1 MSQSSMKIK
10 CTIVRGGTSKGV
22 LIHRD
27 ELPSDPKQRDE
38 VILSIF
44 GSPDRRQIDG
54 VGGSDPLTSKLAIV
68 GPSTRKDADI
78 DYTFGQV
85 GIETPFV
92 DYGGYCGNI
101 LSAVASYAVDER
113 FVSVSLPSTKVRV
126 HVTNTGKI
134 VIADVPVTNGRAA
147 EEGNCRIS
155 GVPGSG
161 APIVL
166 NFADT
171 VGSVTGRV
179 FPTGSPLDRVSVP
192 SIGEIDVSIVDAG
205 NPMIFARL
213 ESFNVAVDE
222 GPDALDSRSDLI
234 QMIEEMRIRLAR
246 QFGITMPDGSVSE
259 HIPLVALLGRPQD
272 YRGYG
277 SNELIA
283 KESCDLVSREFFC
296 GRVHKAYGVGETVC
310 TSFAALL
317 PGTIVNWAAGGP
329 DQQSRHIKIGHPSG
343 VIDSEV
349 TLKNIEG
356 SVRAEGILVVRTARR
371 IMDGVVYVRHGI

>member
-1 MSQSSMKIK
+1 MKIR

-27 ELPSDPKQRDE
+27 ELPSDLKRRDE
-38 VILSIF
+38 MILSIF

-101 LSAVASYAVDER
+101 LSAVASYAVDEG
-113 FVSVSLPSTKVRV
+113 FVSVSLPTTKVRV

-134 VIADVPVTNGRAA
+134 VIADVPVANGRAA
-147 EEGNCRIS
+147 EEGSCRIS

-171 VGSVTGRV
+171 VSSVTGRI
-179 FPTGSPLDRVSVP
+179 FPTGNPLDRISVP
-192 SIGEIDVSIVDAG
+192 SIGEIDVSIIDAG

-213 ESFNVAVDE
+213 ESFNVAVEE
-222 GPDALDSRSDLI
+222 GPDELDGRSDLI
-234 QMIEEMRIRLAR
+234 QIIEEMRIRLAR

-259 HIPLVALLGRPQD
+259 HIPLVALVGRPQD
-272 YRGYG
+272 YRSYG
-277 SNELIA
+277 SKELIA

-317 PGTIVNWAAGGP
+317 PGTIVNWAAGAP
-329 DQQSRHIKIGHPSG
+329 DQRSARIKIGHPSG

-349 TLKNIEG
+349 TLKNDG
-356 SVRAEGILVVRTARR
+356 GPVKAEGILVVRTARR
-371 IMDGVVYVRHGI
+371 IMDGVVYVREAG

>member
-1 MSQSSMKIK
+1 MKIK

-27 ELPSDPKQRDE
+27 ELPSDPKRRDE

-54 VGGSDPLTSKLAIV
+54 LGGSDPLTSKLAIV

-101 LSAVASYAVDER
+101 LSAVASYAVDEG
-113 FVSVSLPSTKVRV
+113 FVSVSPPSTKVRV

-134 VIADVPVTNGRAA
+134 VIADVPVANGRAA
-147 EEGNCRIS
+147 EAGSCRIS

-171 VGSVTGRV
+171 VGSVTGRI
-179 FPTGSPLDRVSVP
+179 FPTGRPLDRISVP
-192 SIGEIDVSIVDAG
+192 SIGEIDVSIIDAG

-213 ESFNVAVDE
+213 DSFNVAVEE
-222 GPDALDSRSDLI
+222 GPDELDSREDLI
-234 QMIEEMRIRLAR
+234 QTIEEMRIRLAR
-246 QFGITMPDGSVSE
+246 QFGITMPDGLVSE
-259 HIPLVALLGRPQD
+259 HIPLVALVGRPRG
-272 YRGYG
+272 YRSYG

-283 KESCDLVSREFFC
+283 RESCDLVSREFFC

-329 DQQSRHIKIGHPSG
+329 DQRSARIKIGHPSG

-349 TLKNIEG
+349 TLKSNDG
-356 SVRAEGILVVRTARR
+356 PVRADGILVVRTARR
-371 IMDGVVYVRHGI
+371 IMDGVVYVLESS

>member
-1 MSQSSMKIK
+1 
-10 CTIVRGGTSKGV
+10 
-22 LIHRD
+22 
-27 ELPSDPKQRDE
+27 
-38 VILSIF
+38 
-44 GSPDRRQIDG
+44 
-54 VGGSDPLTSKLAIV
+54 
-68 GPSTRKDADI
+68 
-78 DYTFGQV
+78 
-85 GIETPFV
+85 
-92 DYGGYCGNI
+92 
-101 LSAVASYAVDER
+101 
-113 FVSVSLPSTKVRV
+113 V
-126 HVTNTGKI
+126 HVTNTGRM

-147 EEGNCRIS
+147 EDGNCRIS

-171 VGSVTGRV
+171 VGSVTGRI

-222 GPDALDSRSDLI
+222 GPDVLDSRSDLI
-234 QMIEEMRIRLAR
+234 QIIEELRIQLAR

-272 YRGYG
+272 YRSYG

-283 KESCDLVSREFFC
+283 KESCDLLSREFFC

-329 DQQSRHIKIGHPSG
+329 DQQSRRIKIGHPSG

-371 IMDGVVYVRHGI
+371 IMDGVVYVRGDI